1 MQAAVALDTPDDPKR
16 LSKPELV
23 TSVPAAHTKG
33 PEQLPLI
40 RMLEVVRD
48 RVESIHAGQ
57 RNLSAELKD
66 IKANLP
72 VQRKPLSRRTQE
84 IHILAIGSRRNG
96 LCPCCQVEPVCSG
109 TERLASAE
117 FDHWYSRNQNPVT
130 QTWLVCQECN
140 SQSQK
145 SLRTISLPAV
155 AVSALWAHQSKQQ
168 QEREWSGADWQDTG
182 YVFTTS
188 RGTPMDPRNIIRLR
202 S

>member
-1 MQAAVALDTPDDPKR
+1 MQVALALDNPDDPKR
-16 LSKPELV
+16 PSNLELV
-23 TSVPAAHTKG
+23 TSAPAAHTSG

-72 VQRKPLSRRTQE
+72 LQRRPLSRRAQE

-117 FDHWYSRNQNPVT
+117 FDHWYSRNQNRVT

-140 SQSQK
+140 RRLIDTDFKAGARSAFESYQGAIKPFLQNRQMP
-145 SLRTISLPAV
+145 LGLAV
-155 AVSALWAHQSKQQ
+155 ALA
-168 QEREWSGADWQDTG
+168 
-182 YVFTTS
+182 
-188 RGTPMDPRNIIRLR
+188 
-202 S
+202 